1 MSEVISSLLV
11 ELGLDSKEFESGL
24 KDVNR
29 ATKQLETAFNSS
41 KKALALS
48 EKSMEDYNKTIQAGE
63 NVLKQYE
70 NKLDAL
76 NKAYVEQQDKLK
88 SYKKEFDELPD
99 KIADAEKKL
108 QDLAQTVGTG
118 SKEYKDAEKEL
129 QKYQQKLDGM
139 DRTLSSA
146 VAGLRSFE
154 NQIQQTE
161 NKMSQASKEVEQLK
175 DELAGL
181 DDVDTTNLSSMFDD
195 LDISDFTGQI
205 DGLDGALDLLGGGA
219 KACGLALAGMFTASV
234 IDGAK
239 SFDKAITDLEINLGV
254 TEKQAESLRSKIKE
268 FSDGG
273 YDVGSISEGVELL
286 TQTMSLTDGEMEK
299 VTKGMS
305 IMNDRGYET
314 SDMVRFMQMAY
325 NNWGMDATDALGM
338 IIRGHQDG
346 MNIAGDMMDTF
357 LEYTPIFSQFGVDG
371 EQAFALIS
379 QAMQTTGMDSDKVAD
394 MMKECFLTI
403 TDGSSSSAEA
413 LASVGVDVDELRAK
427 IDSGEITMVDA
438 FNEVNKAILG
448 VGDETQRAQ
457 ALQDIYKGTVEYGN
471 QTVLESWLN
480 VKDGALDTAGAIDEV
495 TGAYEGSYQASQQ
508 DFSNSWNELKE
519 TIGSGV
525 LPILTTVMDTFNL
538 LFSSIGLGVSNV
550 VLNVQTMAN
559 QLKAF
564 FLEIKIKLLE
574 TFVDNPI
581 AEKMFPGMED
591 RLATAKQ
598 QHEETINYIQENER
612 KLAENAKLSDELYKS
627 SKEQT
632 YNDTKNIADQKTK
645 ETSNIIDANTKDG
658 ANKAKANMDAMKT
671 DVENSL
677 SGLGNIALTSTG
689 EIPKATKQNLDESAR
704 VIKQFGTDAYLGVK
718 TSFSK
723 LEEGAKQSMTNLYKG
738 VSTSMTKTK
747 TNVMQDATAMY
758 NQSKKS
764 FSALEQSAKSS
775 FSNLYNGCTNSMKKL
790 KNSVISD
797 WNSIRNTLS
806 KGITGKVTVT
816 RTTQYRTETASKQA
830 LTQAMNER
838 MAGLRRDNIE
848 FAGAKYRATQ
858 ISTIGETTKT
868 TTRTNDKMYE
878 EMKAQNKLLTKML
891 DVLMS
896 ERTTVVENT
905 INLDGRAVAKGTAK
919 YINEEINTSKTRSA
933 RLAGGVGF

>member
-1 MSEVISSLLV
+1 MSEVINNLLV
-11 ELGLDSKEFESGL
+11 ELSLDSKDFESGL

-29 ATKQLETAFNSS
+29 ATKQMETSFNAS

-88 SYKKEFDELPD
+88 SYKKEFDELPS

-146 VAGLRSFE
+146 VSGLRSFE
-154 NQIQQTE
+154 NQIAQTE
-161 NKMSQASKEVEQLK
+161 NKMAQASKEVGQLK

-181 DDVDTTNLSSMFDD
+181 DEVNTSNLSSMFDD
-195 LDISDFTGQI
+195 LDIGDFTGEI
-205 DGLDGALDLLGGGA
+205 EGLDSGLDLLSLGA
-219 KACGLALAGMFTASV
+219 KGAGLALAGMFTASV
-234 IDGAK
+234 IDGTK

-254 TEKQAESLRSKIKE
+254 TEKQAESLHKKIKD

-286 TQTMSLTDGEMEK
+286 SQTMSLTDEEMEK

-325 NNWGMDATDALGM
+325 NNWGMSAEDALGM
-338 IIRGHQDG
+338 IIRGQQEG

-371 EQAFALIS
+371 KQAFALIS
-379 QAMQTTGMDSDKVAD
+379 QAMKDTGMDSDKVAD
-394 MMKECFLTI
+394 MMKEVFLTI
-403 TDGSSSSAEA
+403 TDGSDASKEA
-413 LASVGVDVDELRAK
+413 LASVGVDVDDLKSR
-427 IDSGEITMVDA
+427 IDNGEITMVDA

-448 VGDETQRAQ
+448 VGDETKRAQ

-538 LFSSIGLGVSNV
+538 LFSSVGLGVSSA

-559 QLKAF
+559 QIKAF
-564 FLEIKIKLLE
+564 FQEIQISILE
-574 TFVDNPI
+574 TFVNNPI
-581 AEKMFPGMED
+581 AEKLFPGMEE

-612 KLAENAKLSDELYKS
+612 KLAENAKASDELYKG
-627 SKEQT
+627 SKKQT
-632 YNDTKNIADQKTK
+632 FDEIKTTADQKTK
-645 ETSNIIDANTKDG
+645 ETSDVIDKNTKDG
-658 ANKAKANMDAMKT
+658 ANKAKANLDTMKT

-677 SGLGNIALTSTG
+677 SGLGNIALTETG
-689 EIPKATKQNLDESAR
+689 EIPKATKANLDASAL

-723 LEEGAKQSMTNLYKG
+723 LEESAKQSMTNLYKG
-738 VSTSMTKTK
+738 VTTSMAKTK
-747 TNVMQDATAMY
+747 TNIMQDATTMY

-775 FSNLYNGCTNSMKKL
+775 FSNLYNGCSNSMKKL
-790 KNSVISD
+790 KNSVIAD

-816 RTTQYRTETASKQA
+816 RATVYQTSTQA

-838 MAGLRRDNIE
+838 MAGLSRNSVD
-848 FAGAKYRATQ
+848 FYGARYKPAQ
-858 ISTIGETTKT
+858 VVSTTGGVSTASS
-868 TTRTNDKMYE
+868 RTNDRMYE
-878 EMKAQNKLLTKML
+878 EMKTQNKLLTKML

>member
-11 ELGLDSKEFESGL
+11 ELGLDSKEFESSM

-29 ATKQLETAFNSS
+29 ATKQMETAFNSS

-88 SYKKEFDELPD
+88 SYKKEFDELPA

-139 DRTLSSA
+139 DRTLTNA
-146 VAGLRSFE
+146 VSGLRSFE
-154 NQIQQTE
+154 NQIAQAE
-161 NKMSQASKEVEQLK
+161 NKMVQASKEVGQLK
-175 DELAGL
+175 DELSKL
-181 DDVDTTNLSSMFDD
+181 DDVDAPNNLSSMFDD
-195 LDISDFTGQI
+195 LDIGDLTGQI
-205 DGLDGALDLLGGGA
+205 DGLEGALDLLGGGA

-254 TEKQAESLRSKIKE
+254 TEKQAESLHKKIKD

-273 YDVGSISEGVELL
+273 YNVASISEGVELL
-286 TQTMSLTDGEMEK
+286 TQTMSLTDEEMEK

-325 NNWGMDATDALGM
+325 NNWGIDATNALGM
-338 IIRGHQDG
+338 IIRGQQEG
-346 MNIAGDMMDTF
+346 MNIAGDYMDT
-357 LEYTPIFSQFGVDG
+357 LIEYTPIFSQFGVDG
-371 EQAFALIS
+371 KQAFALIS
-379 QAMQTTGMDSDKVAD
+379 QAMQDTGMDSDKVAD
-394 MMKECFLTI
+394 MMKEVFLTI
-403 TDGSSSSAEA
+403 TDGSTASRDA
-413 LASVGVDVDELRAK
+413 LSNVGINIDDLKAK

-448 VGDETQRAQ
+448 VSDETKRAQ

-480 VKDGALDTAGAIDEV
+480 VKDGALDTATAIDEV

-525 LPILTTVMDTFNL
+525 LPILTTVMETFNL

-564 FLEIKIKLLE
+564 FQEIQISILE
-574 TFVDNPI
+574 TFVNNPI
-581 AEKMFPGMED
+581 AEKLFPGMEE

-612 KLAENAKLSDELYKS
+612 KLAENAKLSDELYKG
-627 SKEQT
+627 SKKQT
-632 YNDTKNIADQKTK
+632 FDEIKTTADQKTK
-645 ETSNIIDANTKDG
+645 ETANVIDANTKDG

-671 DVENSL
+671 DVESSL

-704 VIKQFGTDAYLGVK
+704 VIKQFGSDAYLGVK

-723 LEEGAKQSMTNLYKG
+723 LEEIAKTSMTNLYKG
-738 VSTSMTKTK
+738 VSTSMSKTK
-747 TNVMQDATAMY
+747 TNVMQDATTMY

-775 FSNLYNGCTNSMKKL
+775 FSSLYNGCSNSMEKL

-816 RTTQYRTETASKQA
+816 RATVFQTSTQA
-830 LTQAMNER
+830 LTQAMNEQMSTLSR
-838 MAGLRRDNIE
+838 NNVD
-848 FAGAKYRATQ
+848 FYGARYKPSQ
-858 ISTIGETTKT
+858 VVSSNGISKSSS
-868 TTRTNDKMYE
+868 RTNDRMYE
-878 EMKAQNKLLTKML
+878 EMKKQNKLLTEML
-891 DVLMS
+891 NVLMN
-896 ERTTVVENT
+896 ERTVNVNSTLQV
-905 INLDGRAVAKGTAK
+905 DGRQIARASAK
-919 YINEEINTSKTRSA
+919 YINEEITSMDNRKS

>member
-1 MSEVISSLLV
+1 MSEVINNLLV
-11 ELGLDSKEFESGL
+11 ELSLDAKEFESGL

-29 ATKQLETAFNSS
+29 ATKQMETAFNAS

-48 EKSMEDYNKTIQAGE
+48 EKGIEDYTKAVNAGE

-70 NKLDAL
+70 KKLDAL

-88 SYKKEFDELPD
+88 SYKKEFDELPA
-99 KIADAEKKL
+99 KISDAEKKL
-108 QDLAQTVGTG
+108 QDLAKTVGTG
-118 SKEYKDAEKEL
+118 SKEYQNAEKEL

-161 NKMSQASKEVEQLK
+161 NKMSQASKEVGQLK
-175 DELAGL
+175 DELARL
-181 DDVDTTNLSSMFDD
+181 DDVDTPNLSSMFDD
-195 LDISDFTGQI
+195 LDIGDFTGQI

-219 KACGLALAGMFTASV
+219 RACGLALAGMFTASV

-254 TEKQAESLRSKIKE
+254 TEKQAENLRSKIKE

-286 TQTMSLTDGEMEK
+286 TQTMSLTDTEMEK

-325 NNWGMDATDALGM
+325 NNWGMTAEDALGM
-338 IIRGHQDG
+338 IIRGQQEG

-357 LEYTPIFSQFGVDG
+357 LEYTPIFSQFGLDG

-379 QAMQTTGMDSDKVAD
+379 QAMKDTGMDSDKVAD
-394 MMKECFLTI
+394 MMKEVFLTI
-403 TDGSSSSAEA
+403 TDGSDASKDA
-413 LASVGVDVDELRAK
+413 LASVGVDVDDLKAR

-471 QTVLESWLN
+471 QTVLESWLS

-495 TGAYEGSYQASQQ
+495 TGAYEGSYEASQQ
-508 DFSNSWNELKE
+508 DFSNSWNDLKE

-550 VLNVQTMAN
+550 VLHVQTMAN
-559 QLKAF
+559 QIKAF
-564 FLEIKIKLLE
+564 FLELKIKLLE

-581 AEKMFPGMED
+581 AEKMFPGMEE
-591 RLATAKQ
+591 RLATARTE
-598 QHEETINYIQENER
+598 HEQTINYIQDNER
-612 KLAENAKLSDELYKS
+612 KLSENAKLSDELYKG

-632 YNDTKNIADQKTK
+632 FNDIRNTADQKTK
-645 ETSNIIDANTKDG
+645 ETSDVIDKNTKDG
-658 ANKAKANMDAMKT
+658 ASKAKANMDAMKI
-671 DVENSL
+671 DVEKSL
-677 SGLGNIALTSTG
+677 SGLGNIALTETG

-704 VIKQFGTDAYLGVK
+704 VIKQFGTEAYLGVK
-718 TSFSK
+718 NSFSK
-723 LEEGAKQSMTNLYKG
+723 LEESAKQSMTNLYKG
-738 VSTSMTKTK
+738 VTTSMSKTK
-747 TNVMQDATAMY
+747 TNVMQDATTMY

-775 FSNLYNGCTNSMKKL
+775 FSSLYNGCSNSMEKL
-790 KNSVISD
+790 KNNVISD

-816 RTTQYRTETASKQA
+816 RTTQFRTETASTQA

-848 FAGAKYRATQ
+848 FAGARYRATQ
-858 ISTIGETTKT
+858 ISPVDGVTKA
-868 TTRTNDKMYE
+868 TTRTNDRMYE
-878 EMKAQNKLLTKML
+878 EIKAQNKLLTKML

-905 INLDGRAVAKGTAK
+905 INLDGRAVARGTAK
-919 YINEEINTSKTRSA
+919 YIDEELTVMNTRKK
-933 RLAGGVGF
+933 RLVGFY

>member
-88 SYKKEFDELPD
+88 SYKKEFDELPA

-118 SKEYKDAEKEL
+118 SKEYQKAEKEL

-161 NKMSQASKEVEQLK
+161 NKMAQASKEVGQLK
-175 DELAGL
+175 DELSKL
-181 DDVDTTNLSSMFDD
+181 DDVDDTNLSSMFDD
-195 LDISDFTGQI
+195 LDIGDFTGQI

-254 TEKQAESLRSKIKE
+254 TEKQAESLHKKIKD

-273 YDVGSISEGVELL
+273 YNVGSISESVELL
-286 TQTMSLTDGEMEK
+286 TQTMSLTDEEMEK

-338 IIRGHQDG
+338 IIRGQQEG

-371 EQAFALIS
+371 KQAFALIS
-379 QAMQTTGMDSDKVAD
+379 QAMQDTGMDSDKVAD
-394 MMKECFLTI
+394 MMKEVFLTI
-403 TDGSSSSAEA
+403 TDGSDASKEA
-413 LASVGVDVDELRAK
+413 LASVGIDIDDLKSR

-448 VGDETQRAQ
+448 ISDETQRAQ

-495 TGAYEGSYQASQQ
+495 TGAYEGSYEASQQ

-525 LPILTTVMDTFNL
+525 LPILTTVMETFNL
-538 LFSSIGLGVSNV
+538 LFSSMGLGISNI
-550 VLNVQTMAN
+550 VLNIQIMAN

-564 FLEIKIKLLE
+564 FQEIQISILE

-581 AEKMFPGMED
+581 AEKLFPGMED
-591 RLATAKQ
+591 RLETAKQ
-598 QHEETINYIQENER
+598 KHEETINYIQENER
-612 KLAENAKLSDELYKS
+612 RLAENAKLSDELYKG
-627 SKEQT
+627 SKKQT
-632 YNDTKNIADQKTK
+632 FDEVKTTADQKTK
-645 ETSNIIDANTKDG
+645 EMSNAVDTNTKDAG
-658 ANKAKANMDAMKT
+658 NKAKANMDTMKS
-671 DVENSL
+671 DLENSL

-689 EIPKATKQNLDESAR
+689 EIPKVTKQNLDESAR

-723 LEEGAKQSMTNLYKG
+723 LEESAKQSMTNLYKG
-738 VSTSMTKTK
+738 VSTSMSKTK
-747 TNVMQDATAMY
+747 TNVMQDATTMY

-775 FSNLYNGCTNSMKKL
+775 FSSLYNGCSNSMEKL

-816 RTTQYRTETASKQA
+816 RATLFQTSTQA
-830 LTQAMNER
+830 LTQAMNEQMSSLSR
-838 MAGLRRDNIE
+838 NNVD
-848 FAGAKYRATQ
+848 FYGARYKPSQ
-858 ISTIGETTKT
+858 VVSSSGISTSSS
-868 TTRTNDKMYE
+868 RTNDRMYE
-878 EMKAQNKLLTKML
+878 EMKKQNKLLTEML
-891 DVLMS
+891 NVLMS
-896 ERTTVVENT
+896 ERTVNVNSTLQV
-905 INLDGRAVAKGTAK
+905 DGRQIARASAK
-919 YINEEINTSKTRSA
+919 YINEEITSMNTRKS
-933 RLAGGVGF
+933 RLAGTFGF

>member
-1 MSEVISSLLV
+1 MSEVINNLLV
-11 ELGLDSKEFESGL
+11 ELSLDSKDFESGM

-29 ATKQLETAFNSS
+29 ATKQMETAFNAI

-48 EKSMEDYNKTIQAGE
+48 EKGIEDYTKAVNAGE

-88 SYKKEFDELPD
+88 SYKKEFDELPS

-154 NQIQQTE
+154 NQIAQTE
-161 NKMSQASKEVEQLK
+161 NKMTSASKEVGQLK

-181 DDVDTTNLSSMFDD
+181 DEVNTSNLSSMFDD
-195 LDISDFTGQI
+195 LDIGDFTGEI
-205 DGLDGALDLLGGGA
+205 EGLDSGLDLLSLGA
-219 KACGLALAGMFTASV
+219 KGAGLALAGMFTASI

-254 TEKQAESLRSKIKE
+254 TEKQAESLHKKIKD

-273 YDVGSISEGVELL
+273 YNIENVADAVTMLS
-286 TQTMSLTDGEMEK
+286 QTMSLSDQETEK
-299 VTKGMS
+299 LSQTMDILNGKGFE
-305 IMNDRGYET
+305 IN
-314 SDMVRFMQMAY
+314 DMVRLVQSGY
-325 NNWGMDATDALGM
+325 QNWGTTGEETLG
-338 IIRGHQDG
+338 ILIRGMQNG
-346 MNIAGDMMDTF
+346 MDISGDLLDTF
-357 LEYTPIFSQFGVDG
+357 LEYAPIFAQNKVAG
-371 EQAFALIS
+371 EEMLSLIEGGMKS
-379 QAMQTTGMDSDKVAD
+379 TGMTAD
-394 MMKECFLTI
+394 NTADVIKEFFLKFSEGGDAVEGTF
-403 TDGSSSSAEA
+403 
-413 LASVGVDVDELRAK
+413 DELGLDLGTLQSQV
-427 IDSGEITMVDA
+427 DSGKITMSDA
-438 FNEVNKAILG
+438 FK
-448 VGDETQRAQ
+448 
-457 ALQDIYKGTVEYGN
+457 TV
-471 QTVLESWLN
+471 
-480 VKDGALDTAGAIDEV
+480 AGAITDVEDSTDQARIMAELFGGTTEWTNAQAFESWANLETKTYDVATAVDEV
-495 TGAYEGSYQASQQ
+495 TTAYENSYQASQQ

-538 LFSSIGLGVSNV
+538 LFSSVGLGVSNV

-559 QLKAF
+559 QIKAF
-564 FLEIKIKLLE
+564 FQEIQISILE
-574 TFVDNPI
+574 TFVNNPI
-581 AEKMFPGMED
+581 AEKLFPGMEE

-612 KLAENAKLSDELYKS
+612 KLAENAKASDELYKG
-627 SKEQT
+627 SKKQT
-632 YNDTKNIADQKTK
+632 FDEIKTTADQKTK
-645 ETSNIIDANTKDG
+645 ETSDVIDKNTKDG
-658 ANKAKANMDAMKT
+658 ANKAKANLDTMKT

-723 LEEGAKQSMTNLYKG
+723 LEESAKQSMTNLYKG
-738 VSTSMTKTK
+738 VSTSMSKTK
-747 TNVMQDATAMY
+747 TNVMQDATGMY

-775 FSNLYNGCTNSMKKL
+775 FSSLYNGCSNSMKKL
-790 KNSVISD
+790 KNSVIAD

-816 RTTQYRTETASKQA
+816 RATVYQTSTQA

-838 MAGLRRDNIE
+838 MAGLSRNSVD
-848 FAGAKYRATQ
+848 FYGARYKPAQ
-858 ISTIGETTKT
+858 VVSTTGGVSTASS
-868 TTRTNDKMYE
+868 RTNDRMYE
-878 EMKAQNKLLTKML
+878 EMKTQNKLLTKML

-933 RLAGGVGF
+933 RLAGSFSF

>member
-1 MSEVISSLLV
+1 MSEVINNLLV
-11 ELGLDSKEFESGL
+11 ELSLDAKEFESGL

-29 ATKQLETAFNSS
+29 ATKQMETAFNAS

-48 EKSMEDYNKTIQAGE
+48 EKGIEDYTKAVNAGE

-88 SYKKEFDELPD
+88 SYKKEFDELPA
-99 KIADAEKKL
+99 KISDAEKKL
-108 QDLAQTVGTG
+108 QDLAKTVGTG
-118 SKEYKDAEKEL
+118 SKEYQNAEKEL

-161 NKMSQASKEVEQLK
+161 NKMSQASKEVGQLK
-175 DELAGL
+175 DELARL
-181 DDVDTTNLSSMFDD
+181 DDVDTPNLSSMFDD
-195 LDISDFTGQI
+195 LDIGDFTGQI
-205 DGLDGALDLLGGGA
+205 DGLDGGLDLLGGGA
-219 KACGLALAGMFTASV
+219 RACGLALAGMFTASV

-254 TEKQAESLRSKIKE
+254 TEKQAENLRSKIKE

-286 TQTMSLTDGEMEK
+286 TQTMSLTDTEMEK

-325 NNWGMDATDALGM
+325 NNWGMTAEDALGM
-338 IIRGHQDG
+338 IIRGQQEG

-357 LEYTPIFSQFGVDG
+357 LEYTPIFSQFGLDG

-379 QAMQTTGMDSDKVAD
+379 QAMKDTGMDSDKVAD
-394 MMKECFLTI
+394 MMKEVFLTI
-403 TDGSSSSAEA
+403 TDGSDASKDA
-413 LASVGVDVDELRAK
+413 LASVGVDVDDLKAR

-471 QTVLESWLN
+471 QTVLESWLS

-495 TGAYEGSYQASQQ
+495 TGAYEGSYEASQQ
-508 DFSNSWNELKE
+508 DFSNSWNDLKE

-550 VLNVQTMAN
+550 VLHVQTMAN
-559 QLKAF
+559 QIKAF
-564 FLEIKIKLLE
+564 FLELKIKLLE

-581 AEKMFPGMED
+581 AEKMFPGMEE
-591 RLATAKQ
+591 RLATARTE
-598 QHEETINYIQENER
+598 HEQTINYIQDNER
-612 KLAENAKLSDELYKS
+612 KLSENAKLSDELYKG

-632 YNDTKNIADQKTK
+632 FNDIRNTADQKTK
-645 ETSNIIDANTKDG
+645 ETSDVIDKNTKDG
-658 ANKAKANMDAMKT
+658 ASKAKANMDAMKT
-671 DVENSL
+671 DVEKSL
-677 SGLGNIALTSTG
+677 SGLGNIALTETG

-718 TSFSK
+718 NSFSK
-723 LEEGAKQSMTNLYKG
+723 LEESAKQSMTNLYKG
-738 VSTSMTKTK
+738 VTTSMSKTK
-747 TNVMQDATAMY
+747 TNVMQDATTMY

-775 FSNLYNGCTNSMKKL
+775 FSSLYNGCSNSMEKL
-790 KNSVISD
+790 KNNVISD

-816 RTTQYRTETASKQA
+816 RTTQYRTETASTQA

-838 MAGLRRDNIE
+838 MAVLKRDNIE
-848 FAGAKYRATQ
+848 FAGARYRATQ
-858 ISTIGETTKT
+858 ISPVDGVTKA
-868 TTRTNDKMYE
+868 TTRTNDRMYE
-878 EMKAQNKLLTKML
+878 EMKAQNILLTKML
-891 DVLMS
+891 EVLMS
-896 ERTTVVENT
+896 QRTTVVENK
-905 INLDGRAVAKGTAK
+905 INLDGKAIARGTAK
-919 YINEEINTSKTRSA
+919 YMNEEINKLKSRGS
-933 RLAGGVGF
+933 RLAGLI